1 MAAIVGL
8 AAIGIRALQTG
19 APTQTLQV
27 AAVQS
32 NIPREEKFSR
42 AFQEKTFAEFTRLTE
57 MALAKNPPPQL
68 IVWPESATPAP
79 ALNNME
85 NYQFVMGLAE
95 RINTD
100 LLLGTIDSDER
111 GDYNAALL
119 VAKGG
124 QYMQAYRKLH
134 LVPFGEYVPGRNTVP
149 LMARIVGDQ
158 VPGDFTPGREATVF
172 RLTTNEIRVAPLICF
187 EDTLGELTRQFVLR
201 GAGLLA
207 NVTNDGWFLHS
218 AGSTQ
223 HLENAIFRCIENR
236 RPLVRAANTG
246 VTCFVNRYGRVTQS
260 LQDANGNQFIEGVL
274 AGSVEIPIGNEQSFY
289 TRHGELFAKLSAA
302 LALFFL
308 VLRILQLRVVTGE
321 GEPGRSYPD
330 APGIVDPCPQL

>member
-1 MAAIVGL
+1 
-8 AAIGIRALQTG
+8 
-19 APTQTLQV
+19 
-27 AAVQS
+27 
-32 NIPREEKFSR
+32 
-42 AFQEKTFAEFTRLTE
+42 
-57 MALAKNPPPQL
+57 
-68 IVWPESATPAP
+68 
-79 ALNNME
+79 
-85 NYQFVMGLAE
+85 
-95 RINTD
+95 
-100 LLLGTIDSDER
+100 
-111 GDYNAALL
+111 
-119 VAKGG
+119 
-124 QYMQAYRKLH
+124 MQAYRKLH

-321 GEPGRSYPD
+321 GEPGWS
-330 APGIVDPCPQL
+330 